1 LALITPAEARYQIP
15 GLTGTGE
22 DTLLTEL
29 ISAAGAM
36 MARWCGHPPATVGAA
51 PTMESASYT
60 RYQDGPGGTDLRLDV
75 YPVTAISS
83 IYDSPDRSYAA
94 ADLVASGD
102 YTLTDGERGLVTLD
116 WDSVHGSWS
125 TGLRAIKATWTAGFS
140 SPPDELQHACRLTVR
155 HLYDLRQ
162 VQGRTSQAV
171 AGVSVGM
178 VQATHLPDE
187 VRRILAPYRLARSVV
202 PV

>member
-1 LALITPAEARYQIP
+1 MALITPAEARSQIP
-15 GLTGTGE
+15 GLTGTAE

-29 ISAAGAM
+29 ISAVGGM
-36 MARWCGHPPATVGAA
+36 IARYLGYPPATVGAA
-51 PTMESASYT
+51 PTVESTSYT
-60 RYQDGPGGTDLRLDV
+60 RYQDGPGGVELRLEV

-94 ADLVASGD
+94 ADLVAAAD
-102 YTLTDGERGLVTLD
+102 YTLLDGERGVVSLD
-116 WDSVHGSWS
+116 YNATHGSWS
-125 TGLRAIKATWTAGFS
+125 NDRRAIKATYTAGFS
-140 SPPDELQHACRLTVR
+140 TVPDDIQHAARLAVR

-171 AGVSVGM
+171 AGVSVGL
-178 VQATHLPDE
+178 VTAAALPDE
-187 VRRILAPYRLARSVV
+187 VRRILSPYRLARSLV